1 MNPMDLQKF
10 PTLMERFIEET
21 IKMEIRRIT
30 DLSNIKMALFS
41 KVFLIL
47 GKRKEGGP
55 TPSQTDRF

>member
-1 MNPMDLQKF
+1 MDLQKF
-10 PTLMERFIEET
+10 FTLMERFIEET

-47 GKRKEGGP
+47 GKRKERGP
-55 TPSQTDRF
+55 TPSQTDRC

>member
-47 GKRKEGGP
+47 GKRKERGP